1 MCLLAVMNR
10 VRQILNNNDRYKLSK
25 YSVLLI
31 ETELPLP
38 CSRCFSRL
46 TYFYVVYLL
55 VLSSLQ
61 LWLDMHRATDILRV
75 NIANIISSSR
85 GSVLCNIP
93 PCNTTHSYLYS
104 ETLPVTMKSESW
116 VAIETVSHEHMYNLK
131 LVSL

>member
-1 MCLLAVMNR
+1 MLEVFKQIDLL
-10 VRQILNNNDRYKLSK
+10 L
-25 YSVLLI
+25 
-31 ETELPLP
+31 
-38 CSRCFSRL
+38 CFISSC
-46 TYFYVVYLL
+46 LL

-61 LWLDMHRATDILRV
+61 LCLDMHRATDILRV
-75 NIANIISSSR
+75 NIANIIGSSR

-93 PCNTTHSYLYS
+93 PCDTTLSYLYS